1 MLLEGK
7 TILVCG
13 VGAGLGREVVSLA
26 LRDGANVVM
35 GARTE
40 SVLEETAKEL
50 DPSGERIAWARTD
63 ITQAD
68 DCEALA
74 AVAAERFGGIDA
86 MIQVAAY
93 ELAFGGLYETDFEK
107 WRKAFE
113 TNVIGSLTLTR
124 AVAPRMKEGGGGS
137 IIYIGSLSMWVPHM
151 PQAGYAASKGALL
164 SAMYYLTEELGAD
177 QIRCNMVVPSW
188 MWGPAVQSFCRMRA
202 KAEGKTEEEIVAEI
216 TKDIPLGRI
225 ISDEEVAEA
234 ALLLASDRAR
244 GISGQTLN
252 VNGGEVMR

>member
-1 MLLEGK
+1 
-7 TILVCG
+7 
-13 VGAGLGREVVSLA
+13 
-26 LRDGANVVM
+26 
-35 GARTE
+35 
-40 SVLEETAKEL
+40 
-50 DPSGERIAWARTD
+50 
-63 ITQAD
+63 
-68 DCEALA
+68 
-74 AVAAERFGGIDA
+74 
-86 MIQVAAY
+86 
-93 ELAFGGLYETDFEK
+93 
-107 WRKAFE
+107 
-113 TNVIGSLTLTR
+113 
-124 AVAPRMKEGGGGS
+124 
-137 IIYIGSLSMWVPHM
+137 M

-188 MWGPAVQSFCRMRA
+188 MWGPPVQSFCRMRA